1 MLLLFKSFHKIN
13 QKIDMKGH
21 HAIEVAK
28 TVMEVADVA
37 WSAVEHC
44 HHHSNSH
51 TETTM
56 FDPSKEGEEEELKLL
71 RSENE
76 RLRRLLQQNLMLLH
90 NMSQSP
96 SSLQDCPPDEV
107 MGSSLGNSLWQKC
120 KLHDRLVAAVESGSF
135 LKQLE
140 SLNRNSVDGNDC
152 QFPFK
157 EPTGFD
163 KDTAELLVNMSLEE
177 PSWWVWVTEDMV
189 PGNFEERSGIDN
201 ENYVIISEEYVVD
214 AVANFMA
221 RCIVS
226 NPKAQKM
233 SPEELQKTLTKA
245 LEGISKVERLFN
257 IWHAAQTFYVLSTW
271 GLALFG
277 LYKSRS
283 VVTLAAKGVH
293 KTGKM
298 VLKAL

>member
-1 MLLLFKSFHKIN
+1 
-13 QKIDMKGH
+13 MKGH
-21 HAIEVAK
+21 NPIEVAK
-28 TVMEVADVA
+28 TVLEVADVA

-44 HHHSNSH
+44 HRHTHSSH
-51 TETTM
+51 TETT
-56 FDPSKEGEEEELKLL
+56 PSEENELISL

-76 RLRRLLQQNLMLLH
+76 RLKRLLEQNLMLLQS
-90 NMSQSP
+90 MSQSTT
-96 SSLQDCPPDEV
+96 LVQDCPPD
-107 MGSSLGNSLWQKC
+107 
-120 KLHDRLVAAVESGSF
+120 LHDRLLAAVESGSF

-140 SLNRNSVDGNDC
+140 SLNRNSVDGNGC

-157 EPTGFD
+157 EPTGSD
-163 KDTAELLVNMSLEE
+163 METAEHLVNMSLEE
-177 PSWWVWVTEDMV
+177 PSWWVWVTEEMV
-189 PGNFEERSGIDN
+189 PSNFEERSEIDN

-226 NPKAQKM
+226 NSKARKM

-245 LEGISKVERLFN
+245 LEGTSKVERLFN
-257 IWHAAQTFYVLSTW
+257 IWHAAQMFYVLSTW
-271 GLALFG
+271 GLAVLG

-283 VVTLAAKGVH
+283 VIKLAAKGVH
-293 KTGKM
+293 KTSKM

>member
-1 MLLLFKSFHKIN
+1 
-13 QKIDMKGH
+13 MKGH
-21 HAIEVAK
+21 NPIEVAR
-28 TVMEVADVA
+28 TVLEVADVA

-44 HHHSNSH
+44 HHHTQHSH
-51 TETTM
+51 TQTTP
-56 FDPSKEGEEEELKLL
+56 FDRSEEDELKSL

-76 RLRRLLQQNLMLLH
+76 RLKRLLEQNLMLLQG
-90 NMSQSP
+90 MSPFP
-96 SSLQDCPPDEV
+96 SLLQDCPPD
-107 MGSSLGNSLWQKC
+107 
-120 KLHDRLVAAVESGSF
+120 LHDRLLAAVESGSF

-140 SLNRNSVDGNDC
+140 SLNRDSVDGDGG

-157 EPTGFD
+157 EATGFD
-163 KDTAELLVNMSLEE
+163 TDTAELLINMSLEE

-226 NPKAQKM
+226 NSKAQKM

-245 LEGISKVERLFN
+245 LEGIGKVERLFN

-271 GLALFG
+271 GLALVG
-277 LYKSRS
+277 LYKGRS
-283 VVTLAAKGVH
+283 VVRLAAKGVH

>member
-1 MLLLFKSFHKIN
+1 
-13 QKIDMKGH
+13 MKGH
-21 HAIEVAK
+21 NPIEVAK
-28 TVMEVADVA
+28 TVLEVADVA
-37 WSAVEHC
+37 WSAVESC
-44 HHHSNSH
+44 HHHTHSH
-51 TETTM
+51 TETTP
-56 FDPSKEGEEEELKLL
+56 FDVSHSSEEDELKSL

-76 RLRRLLQQNLMLLH
+76 RLKRLLEQNLMLLQS
-90 NMSQSP
+90 MSQSP
-96 SSLQDCPPDEV
+96 SLLQDCPPD
-107 MGSSLGNSLWQKC
+107 
-120 KLHDRLVAAVESGSF
+120 LHDRLRASVESGSF

-157 EPTGFD
+157 EATGFD
-163 KDTAELLVNMSLEE
+163 TETAELLVNMSLEE

-189 PGNFEERSGIDN
+189 PGNLEERSGIDN

-221 RCIVS
+221 RCVVS
-226 NPKAQKM
+226 NSKAQKM

-245 LEGISKVERLFN
+245 LEGIGKVETLFN
-257 IWHAAQTFYVLSTW
+257 IWHAAQMFYVLSTW
-271 GLALFG
+271 GLAVVG

-283 VVTLAAKGVH
+283 VIRLAAKGVH

-298 VLKAL
+298 VLKVL

>member
-1 MLLLFKSFHKIN
+1 
-13 QKIDMKGH
+13 MKGH

-28 TVMEVADVA
+28 TVMEVANVA

-44 HHHSNSH
+44 HHHSYSH
-51 TETTM
+51 TETTT
-56 FDPSKEGEEEELKLL
+56 FDPSKEGEEEELKSL

-96 SSLQDCPPDEV
+96 SSLQDCPPD
-107 MGSSLGNSLWQKC
+107 
-120 KLHDRLVAAVESGSF
+120 LHDRLVAAVESGSF

-140 SLNRNSVDGNDC
+140 LLNRNSVDGNDC

-226 NPKAQKM
+226 NPKAQ
-233 SPEELQKTLTKA
+233 
-245 LEGISKVERLFN
+245 
-257 IWHAAQTFYVLSTW
+257 IWRWKQAFKLLVR
-271 GLALFG
+271 LALTTWNLLREKIG
-277 LYKSRS
+277 
-283 VVTLAAKGVH
+283 
-293 KTGKM
+293 
-298 VLKAL
+298 